1 MGTNITISSITG
13 ITPYDV
19 YVCDTGYTTCIYVST
34 INSGNLPYSFM
45 IPSIFSS
52 LTNFVVKVIDDNDCT
67 IIENI
72 NI

>member
-13 ITPYDV
+13 ISPYDV

-72 NI
+72 VT

>member
-13 ITPYDV
+13 ISPYDV

-72 NI
+72 SI

>member
-1 MGTNITISSITG
+1 MDTNITIASITG

-34 INSGNLPYSFM
+34 INSVDLQYSFM

-52 LTNFVVKVIDDNDCT
+52 FTNFVVKVIDDNDCVIT
-67 IIENI
+67 ENI
-72 NI
+72 SI

>member
-1 MGTNITISSITG
+1 MGTNITITSITG
-13 ITPYDV
+13 ISPYDV

-72 NI
+72 SI

>member
-1 MGTNITISSITG
+1 MDTNITITSITG

-34 INSGNLPYSFM
+34 INSGNLQYSFI

-52 LTNFVVKVIDDNDCT
+52 LTNFVVKVIDNNDCV

>member
-52 LTNFVVKVIDDNDCT
+52 LTDFVVKVIDDNDCT